1 MWIGIDFGTC
11 NSCAS
16 VVKNDTIKLA
26 IDPASNTNVFPSSV
40 YIESNRQV
48 LVGQLAEN
56 KQTEDINRYKRSF
69 KPDLGQKVPFIL
81 GEYQKQPV
89 ELVIE
94 VIKKLKI
101 ETERQILGSSFD
113 SDAVITVPAKY
124 EQPLRALMR
133 SAAQEAG
140 FRRIELL
147 EEPVAAAIYYASQT
161 KSKVQNGDIFLVY
174 DLGGGTFDATL
185 VRRNGLR
192 YELFGVP
199 DGMQVG
205 GEDFDDAIYQDLLS
219 IYPELRMHLMDQ
231 RYKLDRLRLR
241 TFCREIKHILSTQK
255 VVDHS
260 LILTGQSI
268 RYQRTR
274 GEVIDLIGAQIDDT
288 ITCCEQLIKR
298 SRINMSQ
305 IRCVLLV
312 GGSCRIPFIEERL
325 RQKLKVEVF
334 HVDKPEQAVSM
345 GAAYYGDALDRAATF
360 LQRIQTLADSA
371 EFRIAMNRHVP
382 DLHQSLVRF
391 YSEQIA
397 QGIVHPALK
406 RWQQGQTKTLSDLQ
420 SGLAESIQSR
430 LSSTDSKEQVHHL
443 SVEWVKKRLPELTS
457 LSNPICD
464 QYEVPRDILQLS
476 ENVPQLQLVPSVPV
490 QTNTMVSTRFVTGA
504 GTVIVGTVIV
514 GVGMV
519 IAAII
524 ATILAFIFACLHVA
538 LSRSGAVAG
547 RMIVNSVRFIIRSFK
562 NAKELTEK
570 WIQNTSLPLWMRM
583 MMLSNEQLESKIHE
597 FNELI
602 ATGLKKNEKDVE
614 SFVSTTQSIL
624 IAAMREQAEQ
634 RAQVIWLHKSD
645 EQWGIQGSSE
655 GAGSVGQEVKETSHN
670 TAK

>member
-16 VVKNDTIKLA
+16 VVKSKAIRLA

-81 GEYQKQPV
+81 GEYQKLPV
-89 ELVIE
+89 ELVTE

-101 ETERQILGSSFD
+101 ETERQILGGSLD
-113 SDAVITVPAKY
+113 TGAVITVPAKY

-133 SAAQEAG
+133 SAAQKAG
-140 FRRIELL
+140 FRSIELL

-161 KSKVQNGDIFLVY
+161 ESKVQNGDIFLVY

-199 DGMQVG
+199 DGIQVG
-205 GEDFDDAIYQDLLS
+205 GEDFDDAIYQDLLT
-219 IYPELRMHLMDQ
+219 IYPGLRMHLMDQ
-231 RYKLDRLRLR
+231 HHKLDRLRLR
-241 TFCREIKHILSTQK
+241 MFCRGIKHILSTQK

-274 GEVIDLIGAQIDDT
+274 GEVISLIREHIDDT

-345 GAAYYGDALDRAATF
+345 GAAYYGDALDRAAAF

-382 DLHQSLVRF
+382 DLRQSLA
-391 YSEQIA
+391 QLQAPHIA
-397 QGIVHPALK
+397 QKIIRPALK

-420 SGLAESIQSR
+420 PDITKSVQEWLASA
-430 LSSTDSKEQVHHL
+430 DYKEQLRSL
-443 SVEWVKKRLPELTS
+443 SVAWVKKRLPELTA
-457 LSNPICD
+457 LTDPICD
-464 QYEVPRDILQLS
+464 QYQVPRTILQLS
-476 ENVPQLQLVPSVPV
+476 GNMPQLQSLPVTIDSNKMVGMQGLLVGGGAV
-490 QTNTMVSTRFVTGA
+490 VTA
-504 GTVIVGTVIV
+504 AVMTAIV
-514 GVGMV
+514 GV
-519 IAAII
+519 IAA
-524 ATILAFIFACLHVA
+524 AFHVT
-538 LSRSGAVAG
+538 LTRSGAAASRLVKE
-547 RMIVNSVRFIIRSFK
+547 SFK
-562 NAKELTEK
+562 AGKDFSEDF
-570 WIQNTSLPLWMRM
+570 IQTKSLPLWMRTI
-583 MMLSNEQLESKIHE
+583 MLSDEKIESGVTKAEEELVKSIVEDLE
-597 FNELI
+597 NN
-602 ATGLKKNEKDVE
+602 KKDIE
-614 SFVSTTQSIL
+614 SFVVMVQNVL
-624 IAAMREQAEQ
+624 IAAMRAQAQ
-634 RAQVIWLHKSD
+634 QQAQVIWLHK
-645 EQWGIQGSSE
+645 
-655 GAGSVGQEVKETSHN
+655 A
-670 TAK
+670 